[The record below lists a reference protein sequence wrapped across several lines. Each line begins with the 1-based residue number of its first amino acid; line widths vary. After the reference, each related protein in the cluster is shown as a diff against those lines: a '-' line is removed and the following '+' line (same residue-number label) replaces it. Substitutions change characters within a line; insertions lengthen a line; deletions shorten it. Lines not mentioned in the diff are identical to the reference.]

1 MPFLT
6 YHLAHLSCLAFP
18 FWPSPGTCLRA
29 WQLALVR
36 QVSPGAAVGCVGSQ
50 GQPHL
55 PKGLSALQESSRVEA
70 AFVSSFFMPS
80 SKLSLPP
87 NS

>member
-1 MPFLT
+1 MPFSPVTL
-6 YHLAHLSCLAFP
+6 LVSPASLS
-18 FWPSPGTCLRA
+18 PSGRP
-29 WQLALVR
+29 LALAR
-36 QVSPGAAVGCVGSQ
+36 NMAASEPWGSSECVGSQ

-55 PKGLSALQESSRVEA
+55 PRGLSALQESSRVEA

-87 NS
+87 NP

>member
-6 YHLAHLSCLAFP
+6 HHLAPLSCLAFP

-29 WQLALVR
+29 WQQALVW

-70 AFVSSFFMPS
+70 AFVSSFFMLS